1 MVATKCRCLHQ
12 CPDGARSGVCYLQPG
27 GYCFAHAEVI
37 TTADSGGA
45 LSYEVTRGCFPA
57 DIEGLLQCKGAH
69 SEHWA
74 PKNISCCQ
82 GEDFCN
88 DHLFPTIDGGVI
100 KELSQSL
107 RSAELASSS
116 SSSSAALSVL
126 VTPATVFLLSA
137 LLSFFVF
144 LVIALLLYRHR
155 NRTHHQQKKLLSE
168 KGKLEEMG
176 EDTEHHST
184 EFDEGQ
190 QHFGNVHYSKLST
203 SQRLMKMLS
212 GKPSSPSTR
221 ATPPLMSRGAGRVSN
236 FLRRTTEGVVEAVV
250 VVGGGGGVGT
260 GMISSCTSSPSDSS
274 INIKYSPLQNSA
286 SNASSKTSTMT
297 SNGTTSTA
305 LTSITTSN
313 DQSSPST
320 QTQEKLPEVP
330 KLLVQKRLFNDID
343 LGERLSGLEESS
355 GSFGAAAIYKGRFN
369 EADVAVKIYP
379 FREAT
384 AYSREIAIY
393 RKVLLMRHE
402 NVLQCLGADQVKG
415 RTDDATTTTT
425 TTKCSSPFDYSGL
438 WLVTE
443 YHRNGSLYEYLSNK
457 RVGKG
462 SAAQKLSLPRLLS
475 LMRSLVSGLEY
486 LHRETIGTL
495 AGKVAIAHRDLQSR
509 RSVLVR
515 EDGASCVIA
524 DFSLAATSADC
535 YQSIG
540 GLLKGRR
547 EKSRV
552 NRRRRRLEAVGSTRY
567 LAPELLVSAMAAAEG
582 GDDHHFPRAHLE
594 AYKRADIYALG
605 LIFWEMYRLLD
616 LSAEGDDGQ
625 EEEEPLKYKLPFQ
638 EELEIEEEEEEDGEK
653 LSLLEKMH
661 RLVVN
666 EKRRPLL
673 EMHYSSNEQE
683 EDTWTAAIRT
693 LIGECWTETPSARL
707 TALNIKKKLMNLE
720 KDWQECHTRTGTD

>member
-1 MVATKCRCLHQ
+1 M
-12 CPDGARSGVCYLQPG
+12 
-27 GYCFAHAEVI
+27 
-37 TTADSGGA
+37 
-45 LSYEVTRGCFPA
+45 
-57 DIEGLLQCKGAH
+57 
-69 SEHWA
+69 
-74 PKNISCCQ
+74 
-82 GEDFCN
+82 
-88 DHLFPTIDGGVI
+88 
-100 KELSQSL
+100 
-107 RSAELASSS
+107 
-116 SSSSAALSVL
+116 
-126 VTPATVFLLSA
+126 
-137 LLSFFVF
+137 
-144 LVIALLLYRHR
+144 
-155 NRTHHQQKKLLSE
+155 
-168 KGKLEEMG
+168 
-176 EDTEHHST
+176 
-184 EFDEGQ
+184 
-190 QHFGNVHYSKLST
+190 
-203 SQRLMKMLS
+203 
-212 GKPSSPSTR
+212 
-221 ATPPLMSRGAGRVSN
+221 SN

-305 LTSITTSN
+305 LTSITSTTTTSN
-313 DQSSPST
+313 DPSSPST

-343 LGERLSGLEESS
+343 LGERLESS

-415 RTDDATTTTT
+415 QTDAATTTTT
-425 TTKCSSPFDYSGL
+425 TKGSSPFDYSGL

-552 NRRRRRLEAVGSTRY
+552 NRRRRRRLEAVGSTRY
-567 LAPELLVSAMAAAEG
+567 LAPELLASAMAAAEG

-594 AYKRADIYALG
+594 AYKRAD
-605 LIFWEMYRLLD
+605 M
-616 LSAEGDDGQ
+616 
-625 EEEEPLKYKLPFQ
+625 
-638 EELEIEEEEEEDGEK
+638 
-653 LSLLEKMH
+653 
-661 RLVVN
+661 
-666 EKRRPLL
+666 
-673 EMHYSSNEQE
+673 
-683 EDTWTAAIRT
+683 
-693 LIGECWTETPSARL
+693 
-707 TALNIKKKLMNLE
+707 
-720 KDWQECHTRTGTD
+720 

>member
-1 MVATKCRCLHQ
+1 MKKWSLKVVN
-12 CPDGARSGVCYLQPG
+12 SGSNFFFLRQ
-27 GYCFAHAEVI
+27 I
-37 TTADSGGA
+37 
-45 LSYEVTRGCFPA
+45 
-57 DIEGLLQCKGAH
+57 
-69 SEHWA
+69 
-74 PKNISCCQ
+74 
-82 GEDFCN
+82 
-88 DHLFPTIDGGVI
+88 
-100 KELSQSL
+100 ELSQSL
-107 RSAELASSS
+107 RSAELASSSS

-168 KGKLEEMG
+168 KGKLEEMS

-190 QHFGNVHYSKLST
+190 QHSSNVHYSKLST

-212 GKPSSPSTR
+212 GKPSSPSMR
-221 ATPPLMSRGAGRVSN
+221 STPPLMSRGAGRVSN

-305 LTSITTSN
+305 LTSITSTTTTSN
-313 DQSSPST
+313 DPSSPST

-515 EDGASCVIA
+515 EDGASCAIA

-535 YQSIG
+535 YQSV

-547 EKSRV
+547 GKSRV
-552 NRRRRRLEAVGSTRY
+552 NRRRRLEAVGSTRY
-567 LAPELLVSAMAAAEG
+567 LAPELLASAMAAAEG

-594 AYKRADIYALG
+594 AYKRAD
-605 LIFWEMYRLLD
+605 M
-616 LSAEGDDGQ
+616 
-625 EEEEPLKYKLPFQ
+625 
-638 EELEIEEEEEEDGEK
+638 
-653 LSLLEKMH
+653 
-661 RLVVN
+661 
-666 EKRRPLL
+666 
-673 EMHYSSNEQE
+673 
-683 EDTWTAAIRT
+683 
-693 LIGECWTETPSARL
+693 
-707 TALNIKKKLMNLE
+707 
-720 KDWQECHTRTGTD
+720 